1 MMKADVNKI
10 YDSFKEKYSY
20 ISVDKS
26 VVERFVNE
34 NPRLVESKS
43 DDVVLDLLQDYVCS
57 QMMYDEI
64 EY

>member
-1 MMKADVNKI
+1 MKADVNKI
-10 YDSFKEKYSY
+10 HSSFNEKYSY

-34 NPRLVESKS
+34 NPKLVECKS
-43 DDVVLDLLQDYVCS
+43 EDVVLDLLQDYICS

>member
-10 YDSFKEKYSY
+10 YDSFNEKYSY

-43 DDVVLDLLQDYVCS
+43 EDVVLDLLQDYVCS